1 MAMKRRQIVGW
12 VAGIVLTVGAGAM
25 SAQMTDWKLDP
36 SHSEADFAIKH
47 MAISTVHGTFRGIS
61 GMIHLDPA
69 NLSKSSV
76 EATIQVAS
84 VDTGVPARDGHLK
97 GPEFFDADKFPVMTF
112 KSTGMARDG
121 DGYNVAGDLT
131 MHGIT
136 KPVVLHMDAPGK
148 QEVDARGVAHR
159 GFEASTTVNRQDFGL
174 AYAGKMPGG
183 DATVGDQVKI
193 SLDVEALHQ

>member
-1 MAMKRRQIVGW
+1 MKRMGMAGW
-12 VAGIVLTVGAGAM
+12 AAAIVLTMGAGVL
-25 SAQMTDWKLDP
+25 SAQMTEWKLDP
-36 SHSEADFAIKH
+36 SHSEADFAVKH

-61 GMIHLDPA
+61 GVIHLDPA
-69 NLSKSSV
+69 DLDKSSV

-84 VDTGVPARDGHLK
+84 VDTGVAARDSHLK
-97 GPEFFDADKFPVMTF
+97 GPEFFDVDKFPVMTF
-112 KSTGMARDG
+112 KSTRVARDG

-131 MHGIT
+131 IHGVT

-148 QEVDARGVAHR
+148 QEVDAKGVAHR

-174 AYAGKMPGG
+174 TYAGKMPGG